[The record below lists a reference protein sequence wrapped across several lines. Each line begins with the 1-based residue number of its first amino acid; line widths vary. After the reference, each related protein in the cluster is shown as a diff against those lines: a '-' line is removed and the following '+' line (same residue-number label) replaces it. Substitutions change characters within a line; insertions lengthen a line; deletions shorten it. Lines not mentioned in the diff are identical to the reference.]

1 MPVRYIDQVRH
12 VIYPNEPPY
21 RWSTFETIPWT
32 PLTKPVSQCLIAL
45 FSSSGIHLKA
55 QRPFDAVKDDLS
67 WREIPIDADP
77 RDFVVS
83 HYSKNAT
90 QVQDFNTVLPL
101 ERLRELTSEG
111 AIGSL
116 ATLAFTFMGRI
127 FKRTQLKKEMTPGI
141 VERLRLLEVDAAL
154 LVPV

>member
-1 MPVRYIDQVRH
+1 
-12 VIYPNEPPY
+12 
-21 RWSTFETIPWT
+21 
-32 PLTKPVSQCLIAL
+32 
-45 FSSSGIHLKA
+45 
-55 QRPFDAVKDDLS
+55 VKDDLS

-77 RDFVVS
+77 RDFLVS

-127 FKRTQLKKEMTPGI
+127 FRRTQLKKEMTPGI